1 MAKSDILE
9 QLPHPVKAII
19 QGLDLMRIGGNDHIA
34 AVAIH
39 NLQQHGCRVP
49 EDVAVIGRGNDSFD
63 DIVTPAISTM
73 DDGLARQ
80 GKAAFDL
87 VRLQL
92 ENLRNG
98 HDGEQT
104 LLVPPEFIR
113 RSSSG

>member
-1 MAKSDILE
+1 
-9 QLPHPVKAII
+9 
-19 QGLDLMRIGGNDHIA
+19 
-34 AVAIH
+34 
-39 NLQQHGCRVP
+39 VP